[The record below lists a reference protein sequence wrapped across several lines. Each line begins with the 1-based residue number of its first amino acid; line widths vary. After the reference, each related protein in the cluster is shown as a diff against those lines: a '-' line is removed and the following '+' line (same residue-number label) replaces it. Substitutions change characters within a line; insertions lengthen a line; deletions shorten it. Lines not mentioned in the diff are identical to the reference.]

1 MDQFQVNYTCKDG
14 YYFGS
19 DYNQQAFTLTC
30 FTNGTVGGADWAQC
44 YHPSERFC
52 FDPPAKPFNGG
63 QVRLDSIAPKA
74 YFCSFAFWQHFWNMK
89 GLFLMT
95 KSNFICTERLEWGA
109 LQWIEDTV
117 CNSGALLLCPREEA
131 VQVPAGRNNHV
142 WRGQLHLP
150 VGSHV
155 VARYWGRQIN

>member
-1 MDQFQVNYTCKDG
+1 MYILSINDLNCSVQVYEFQVNYTCKDG
-14 YYFGS
+14 YFFGS

-74 YFCSFAFWQHFWNMK
+74 YFCSFAFWQHFE
-89 GLFLMT
+89 T
-95 KSNFICTERLEWGA
+95 
-109 LQWIEDTV
+109 
-117 CNSGALLLCPREEA
+117 
-131 VQVPAGRNNHV
+131 
-142 WRGQLHLP
+142 
-150 VGSHV
+150 
-155 VARYWGRQIN
+155 